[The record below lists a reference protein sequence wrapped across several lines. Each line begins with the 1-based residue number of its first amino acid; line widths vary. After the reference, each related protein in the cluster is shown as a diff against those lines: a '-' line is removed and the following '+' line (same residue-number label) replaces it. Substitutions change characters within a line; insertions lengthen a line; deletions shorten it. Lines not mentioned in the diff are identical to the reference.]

1 MLKEL
6 GKYKIIKQLS
16 TGSAANI
23 YLAVQ
28 KNLERQVVIKQLMRE
43 FSLHKKLVARFEQE
57 AKVISSLRYDSI
69 IHIYDYWK
77 KGNSYYIV
85 MEYVSGKT
93 LKEILHQT
101 SFFPKTEGLII
112 FYEILKALEYAHNQ
126 GVVHRDLKPA
136 NIMISEEGRLKILD
150 FGIAHVVEKNMTNM
164 GVVIGTYSYMSP
176 EQAIGNKIDHRSDI
190 FSLGIVMYE
199 LLCGKKPFKKDE
211 QGEVTD
217 KIINQK
223 PISVRKI
230 NPQIPWGVGRIIKKC
245 LRKKP
250 NKRFQDTGQIKKKLE
265 KYIRKL
271 PVDHQSVLKKFVEDS
286 TPLPDQKTVLMEKI
300 EKKEKKEKRKKKKK
314 SKIKEKIAKLKDFL
328 KITKTPRFRIFIIT
342 MLLFIILIE
351 IEVLFNFFNITLSV
365 QKEWLIS
372 SGKLIFLMT
381 KKMGHKVGEW
391 R

>member
-43 FSLHKKLVARFEQE
+43 FSLHKKLVSRFEQE
-57 AKVISSLRYDSI
+57 AKIISSLRNDSI

-93 LKEILHQT
+93 LKEILCQT
-101 SFFPKTEGLII
+101 FSFPGPEGLIV
-112 FYEILKALEYAHNQ
+112 FYEIVKALEYAHNQ
-126 GVVHRDLKPA
+126 GIVHRDLKPA

-150 FGIAHVVEKNMTNM
+150 FGIAHVVEKNLTNM

-176 EQAIGNKIDHRSDI
+176 EQAVGNKIDNRSDI

-211 QGEVTD
+211 QGEVTE

-223 PISVRKI
+223 PVSVRKI
-230 NPQIPWGVGRIIKKC
+230 NSSIPWGVGRIIKKC
-245 LRKKP
+245 LRKNP
-250 NKRFQDTGQIKKKLE
+250 NKRFQSMGQIKRKLE

-271 PVDHQSVLKKFVEDS
+271 PLDHPSVLRKFVENS
-286 TPLPDQKTVLMEKI
+286 TPLYDQKTVLVEEIK
-300 EKKEKKEKRKKKKK
+300 KKEKKEEIKKKEKKKKR
-314 SKIKEKIAKLKDFL
+314 ETLKAFL
-328 KITKTPRFRIFIIT
+328 KITKSPRFKIFIVT
-342 MLLFIILIE
+342 TLFFVILIE
-351 IEVLFNFFNITLSV
+351 IEVLLNFFNITLNV
-365 QKEWLIS
+365 QKEWLLS
-372 SGKLIFLMT
+372 CGKWIFLMI
-381 KKMGHKVGEW
+381 KKIGQKVGEW

>member
-1 MLKEL
+1 
-6 GKYKIIKQLS
+6 
-16 TGSAANI
+16 
-23 YLAVQ
+23 
-28 KNLERQVVIKQLMRE
+28 
-43 FSLHKKLVARFEQE
+43 
-57 AKVISSLRYDSI
+57 
-69 IHIYDYWK
+69 
-77 KGNSYYIV
+77 

-101 SFFPKTEGLII
+101 SFFPKPEGLII

-199 LLCGKKPFKKDE
+199 LLSGKKPFKKDE

-300 EKKEKKEKRKKKKK
+300 EKKEKKEKRIKKKK

-328 KITKTPRFRIFIIT
+328 KITKNPRFRIFIIT
-342 MLLFIILIE
+342 ILLFIILIE
-351 IEVLFNFFNITLSV
+351 IEVLLNFFNITLSV

-372 SGKLIFLMT
+372 SGKWIFLMT
-381 KKMGHKVGEW
+381 KKIGQKVGEW